1 MAEYKDREHFIPLR
15 KSDLI
20 TLLCKDSKLPAQERE
35 PFRQFCILVSSV
47 FHFEYLKQ
55 LEELK
60 DAYAPFDPDADTKPL
75 KPLPPDERKRSE
87 DELFARFTALM
98 ERANF
103 KHLTHDEIR
112 TTFGAMAS
120 EWGINTDVDLRIFD
134 RLEVFARGDTVGKR
148 HLRRGRNLWREEEVR
163 IAQYQR
169 LVLIVKLRPSK
180 RLDRDISTDAIYMK
194 VLKNIPKADIDML
207 LPGARVRMTK
217 LDRALVLYPLLFGIG
232 LLVWQVAH
240 TIAGQ
245 IAGGVTAAA
254 GLAGLA
260 WWSIAGALGGYG
272 YKSYYSYNVKKQ
284 KYHLRLTKSLYYHS
298 LDNNTGVLMR
308 LMDEAEEQECRET
321 YLAYF
326 FLLLHAPPQ
335 GWTAEQLDDY
345 IEIYLEH
352 NAAIKVDF
360 EIGDALAKLER
371 LKIVEKTGNAYR
383 ARPLEKALEMLD
395 WTWDNYFKYNNPDP
409 EEPPIP

>member
-20 TLLCKDSKLPAQERE
+20 TLLSQDSKLPVQERDS
-35 PFRQFCILVSSV
+35 FKQFCILVGSV

-75 KPLPPDERKRSE
+75 KRLAPDERKRAE
-87 DELFARFTALM
+87 DELFTKFTALL

-103 KHLTHDEIR
+103 KHLTSYEIR
-112 TTFGAMAS
+112 ATFGAMAS
-120 EWGINTDVDLRIFD
+120 EWGLNTDVDLSLFE

-148 HLRRGRNLWREEEVR
+148 HLRRWKNLWREEEIRV
-163 IAQYQR
+163 AQYQR
-169 LVLIVKLRPSK
+169 LVLILKLRPSK
-180 RLDRDISTDAIYMK
+180 RFDRDIATDAIYMK
-194 VLKNIPKADIDML
+194 VLKNIPKSDLDML
-207 LPGARVRMTK
+207 LPGARVRMTSFDK
-217 LDRALVLYPLLFGIG
+217 ALVIYPLLFGLG
-232 LLVWQVAH
+232 LLVWQVAQ
-240 TIAGQ
+240 TIRGQ
-245 IAGGVTAAA
+245 VAGGLTAAA

-284 KYHLRLTKSLYYHS
+284 KYNLRLTKSLYYHS

-321 YLAYF
+321 YLAYY
-326 FLLLHAPPQ
+326 FLLKHAPPQ
-335 GWTAEQLDDY
+335 GWTSEQLDDY
-345 IEIYLEH
+345 VEIYLEH
-352 NAAIKVDF
+352 NAGLKVDF

>member
-20 TLLCKDSKLPAQERE
+20 TLLCKDSKLPVEERE

-75 KPLPPDERKRSE
+75 KPLGPDERRKSE
-87 DELFARFTALM
+87 EELFTKFTALM

-103 KHLTHDEIR
+103 KHLSRDEIR
-112 TTFGAMAS
+112 ATFGAMAS
-120 EWGINTDVDLRIFD
+120 EWGINTHVDLNLFEH
-134 RLEVFARGDTVGKR
+134 LEVFARGDTVGK
-148 HLRRGRNLWREEEVR
+148 HYFRRWQKMWQREEVR

-169 LVLIVKLRPSK
+169 LVLIMKLRPSK
-180 RLDRDISTDAIYMK
+180 RLDRDISTDALYMK
-194 VLKNIPKADIDML
+194 VLKNIPKADLDML
-207 LPGARVRMTK
+207 LPGARVRMTS
-217 LDRALVLYPLLFGIG
+217 LDKALVFYPLLTGVG
-232 LLVWQVAH
+232 VLVWKVAQ
-240 TIAGQ
+240 TVAGQ
-245 IAGGVTAAA
+245 LAGGITAAA

-260 WWSIAGALGGYG
+260 WWSIAAALGGYG
-272 YKSYYSYNVKKQ
+272 YKSYYSYQTKKQ
-284 KYHLRLTKSLYYHS
+284 HYSLRLIKSLYYRS

-321 YLAYF
+321 YLAYY
-326 FLLLHAPPQ
+326 FLLKHAPPQ

-345 IEIYLEH
+345 VEIYLEH
-352 NAAIKVDF
+352 NTGLKVDF

-371 LKIVEKTGNAYR
+371 LKIVEKVGKAYR

-395 WTWDNYFKYNNPDP
+395 WTWDNYFKYNNPEP
-409 EEPPIP
+409 EEPPL